1 MHIGAPKK
9 IRTGCQ
15 HIQFTE
21 LEQKEVEDKNSTE
34 NHKMLGTIKSG
45 FKIPNSFSA
54 LYLLCF
60 VASSVSFT

>member
-9 IRTGCQ
+9 NQSSQ

-21 LEQKEVEDKNSTE
+21 LEQKELEDKNSIE
-34 NHKMLGTIKSG
+34 NHKVLGTKKSG

-60 VASSVSFT
+60 VVSSESLT